1 MLLSLWVS
9 FLPPLF
15 LHKDICHYIRTTWI
29 IPDNLTVLIHLISN
43 LNPLCSLYS
52 PCQVTWD
59 SHWFQRLSC
68 GYLVLLVKNLPAN
81 AFKEGR
87 SPGKGQGSPLQ
98 YSGLENLLDKEAWQT
113 IVHSVAQSWTRL
125 KQLSMHTTLK
135 KGRGSILLNKP
146 SCVHRIK

>member
-1 MLLSLWVS
+1 MLLSLWLS
-9 FLPPLF
+9 FSPPLF
-15 LHKDICHYIRTTWI
+15 LHKDICHYTRTTWI

-52 PCQVTWD
+52 PCQVTWH
-59 SHWFQRLSC
+59 SHWFQRLSSGC
-68 GYLVLLVKNLPAN
+68 LVLLVKNLPAN

-98 YSGLENLLDKEAWQT
+98 YSGLENLLDKGARQT
-113 IVHSVAQSWTRL
+113 IVHRVAQSWTQL
-125 KQLSMHTTLK
+125 KQLSMHMTLK

-146 SCVHRIK
+146 SCMQRIK